1 MPIEERMLAAARVPE
16 LLPKSSCFLSLRS
29 TVAGVPA
36 RDSEPASSLAW
47 SEDTLVDLVMRATGR
62 T

>member
-1 MPIEERMLAAARVPE
+1 MLAAARVPE